1 MKSICFAEQ
10 NTRLLLSRK
19 MSGTAA
25 FSLSEQIKTVPHV
38 LHYKMQCGIRSYV
51 LLCLSKIRQ
60 TDIDARLSRALL
72 PSFSAFES
80 SDLLARRFSVS
91 SRSFFPFNRRSNGL
105 PAVFC
110 FEPVGFIYPFPLSTS
125 RCHAGSRP
133 ADGGCSQALL
143 QPSRTRNCSSN
154 RAFSRRSA

>member
-38 LHYKMQCGIRSYV
+38 LHYKIQCEIRSYV

-72 PSFSAFES
+72 PSFSDFES

-91 SRSFFPFNRRSNGL
+91 SRSFFLSTVGRTAYLPF
-105 PAVFC
+105 FY

-125 RCHAGSRP
+125 RCRAGSRP
-133 ADGGCSQALL
+133 ADGGCSQAPL